1 MQGLPSDLNGGNT
14 PLNCTPCF
22 RFCDQ
27 GLHSKKN
34 EPESPK
40 EESRQELYDLG
51 EVLLVAL

>member
-1 MQGLPSDLNGGNT
+1 MQSLPSDLNGGNT

-27 GLHSKKN
+27 GLHSKN
-34 EPESPK
+34 ESENRQ
-40 EESRQELYDLG
+40 EESRQELHDLG